1 MMKETANRFSSNPRL
16 IENVM
21 DSISSAVF
29 LIDQKKDIL
38 KYNKAFVKM
47 FSLDFSLNENKCFK
61 AINIQSKKSGVEY
74 FKIRFKA
81 EDNDEASKNCVLNMA
96 VNKAINEGIS
106 TEKQIVGDDYFVN
119 GELKHLYLQFS
130 VKPLDIDGERYILV
144 TMDDISE
151 FETAKL
157 DLLKNNIQI
166 KRYNNMYRNELQMA
180 KQVQNSI
187 LPKKLFIYNDFIID
201 FRYFPLGEIGGD
213 YFDFFKI
220 DDNNVGVILCDV
232 AGHGIPSALI
242 TTMIKTM
249 VESSRNFYLSPKRLV
264 KYINN
269 QVMKILENC
278 FLTMIYGVINIPT
291 GIFTYV
297 RAGHPKPWLLNE
309 NAVSTM
315 GLKNN
320 ILLGVDEKAKFEED
334 RLHIEK
340 GSKLILYTDG
350 LIDIGRKNSGY
361 EKEVIHLLKEE
372 SCLNTCDLLNKMGK
386 NIQERLKDDKHQ
398 DDICIIIVERV

>member
-1 MMKETANRFSSNPRL
+1 MKKETANKFSSTPGL
-16 IENVM
+16 IEHIM

-74 FKIRFKA
+74 FKIRFKP
-81 EDNDEASKNCVLNMA
+81 EDNDESSENCVLNMA

-130 VKPLDIDGERYILV
+130 VKPLEIEDTKYILV
-144 TMDDISE
+144 TMEDISE

-157 DLLKNNIQI
+157 NLLKNNMQI
-166 KRYNNMYRNELQMA
+166 KRYNNMYKKELQMA
-180 KQVQNSI
+180 KQVQHSI
-187 LPKKLFIYNDFIID
+187 LPKKLFISDDFIID

-220 DDNNVGVILCDV
+220 DDKNIGLIICDV

-242 TTMIKTM
+242 TTMLKTM

-269 QVMKILENC
+269 QVIKILENC

-291 GIFTYV
+291 GMFTFV
-297 RAGHPKPWLLNE
+297 RAGHPKPWLLKE
-309 NAVSTM
+309 NTVATI

-334 RLHIEK
+334 KLHIEK
-340 GSKLILYTDG
+340 NSKMILYTDG

-361 EKEVIHLLKEE
+361 EKEIMNLVKEE
-372 SCLNTCDLLNKMGK
+372 TRLNTCDLLNKMES
-386 NIQERLKDDKHQ
+386 NIKERLKDEKHQ
-398 DDICIIIVERV
+398 DDICVILVERL